1 VDLKMQFEW
10 DESKSETNQRKYGVS
25 FQEAATVFA
34 DLLAIS
40 FDDPDHSLNESRFL
54 IFGLSKFDRLLTV
67 SFTEKQDVIRIISA
81 RETTKT
87 ERRIYENG

>member
-10 DESKSETNQRKYGVS
+10 DESKSETNQRKHGVS

>member
-1 VDLKMQFEW
+1 MQFEW
-10 DESKSETNQRKYGVS
+10 DESKSETNQRKHGVS

>member
-1 VDLKMQFEW
+1 VKFEW
-10 DESKSETNQRKYGVS
+10 DKRKSETNQRKHGVS
-25 FQEAATVFA
+25 FQEASTVFA

-40 FDDPDHSLNESRFL
+40 FDDPDHSLSESRFL

-67 SFTEKQDVIRIISA
+67 SFTERQDVIRIISA
-81 RETTKT
+81 RETTKA